1 MRASFVALILAAT
14 PVASEPVLEQ
24 LSVYVWERPERYFG
38 GWSAIE
44 VAKGG
49 MTFTAIGDN
58 AQSYYGTFQ
67 RDGDRITGVSRGP
80 VGALTDIDGVAFFR
94 KGTEELNDSEGLAVF
109 PDGRFAVSFER
120 TSRIIVYDEDAL
132 PVTIE
137 LPREVNGLA
146 ENGGVE
152 ALAIDG
158 EGRLIAIPETVPK
171 DAPGFPVWRQ
181 DGNGWET
188 VGHLKRTQG
197 FRPVGADVGPD
208 GRLYVLERAF
218 RLIGFQSRI
227 RAFDLDAFAPEGAL
241 LWVASMLAFDNLE
254 GLSVWEDA
262 GGALRFTMISD
273 DNYLSV
279 QRTEIVEFRLTQ

>member
-1 MRASFVALILAAT
+1 MRASLVALILAAT

-132 PVTIE
+132 PVRIE

-227 RAFDLDAFAPEGAL
+227 RAFELDAFAPEGAL

>member
-132 PVTIE
+132 PVRIE

-227 RAFDLDAFAPEGAL
+227 RAFDLDAFAPVGAL
-241 LWVASMLAFDNLE
+241 LWVDSLLAFDNLE

>member
-120 TSRIIVYDEDAL
+120 TSRIIVYDEDAP

-158 EGRLIAIPETVPK
+158 EGRLSAIPETVQK

-262 GGALRFTMISD
+262 GGALRFTMVSD

>member
-132 PVTIE
+132 PVRIE

>member
-1 MRASFVALILAAT
+1 MRASLVALILAAT